1 MDTFDV
7 FRLKPNGRVFW
18 IGTANSLQTAHWIV
32 KLHAVGPSEE
42 FLVFNS
48 YTNETTI
55 VRAEAK
61 HPARNAVRRDRL
73 FSG

>member
-18 IGTANSLQTAHWIV
+18 IGTANSLQTAHWII
-32 KLHAVGPSEE
+32 KLHAVDPSEE
-42 FLVFNS
+42 FLVLNG

-55 VRAEAK
+55 VRAEGCRSMA
-61 HPARNAVRRDRL
+61 
-73 FSG
+73 S